1 MTRCTTTS
9 LELKTIGRVVYD
21 HRHIRK
27 TSDDRAPNIT
37 YPTLHQFLYI
47 PCSATQKLIAQMST
61 NFKSLLVNCSYIY
74 THSLP
79 DSPTES
85 NTFDVLRTI
94 RLRYHCPNDC
104 QTSYW
109 ITEPLHTQ
117 QPIGLPFSLFLQWD
131 LRTRLDLQRP
141 APGDSVAD
149 RQGQQVRNH
158 DQHAKARN
166 LTVGQAV
173 MARNFRAGAKWVP
186 GVIVEQKGLLS

>member
-1 MTRCTTTS
+1 
-9 LELKTIGRVVYD
+9 
-21 HRHIRK
+21 
-27 TSDDRAPNIT
+27 
-37 YPTLHQFLYI
+37 
-47 PCSATQKLIAQMST
+47 MST

-74 THSLP
+74 THTLP

-94 RLRYHCPNDC
+94 RLRCHCPNDC

-117 QPIGLPFSLFLQWD
+117 QPIVLPVSLFLQRD

-141 APGDSVAD
+141 APGDYVAD
-149 RQGQQVRNH
+149 RQGQQVRNR
-158 DQHAKARN
+158 DQYAKARN

-173 MARNFRAGAKWVP
+173 MVRNFRAGATWVS
-186 GVIVEQKGLLS
+186 GVNAKQKGLLS